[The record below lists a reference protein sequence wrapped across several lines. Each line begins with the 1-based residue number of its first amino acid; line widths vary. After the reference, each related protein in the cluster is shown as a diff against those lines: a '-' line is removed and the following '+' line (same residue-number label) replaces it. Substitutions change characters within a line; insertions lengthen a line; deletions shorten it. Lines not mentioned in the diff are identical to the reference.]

1 MVKGA
6 NKIDLNI
13 NSPAYYTQ
21 IYGVDDEI
29 YWMCRELYKALKEKQ
44 YSDVINIIGIVP
56 IVAPISEIEQGHWKV
71 HKKCEPKAGF
81 ASVSLQIDYE
91 EYVKGDI
98 SIKKKLI
105 IDNVLKSV
113 KSISKRG
120 KIDYSSFEKDVKT
133 FCIENNV
140 IND

>member
-1 MVKGA
+1 M
-6 NKIDLNI
+6 DLNI
-13 NSPAYYTQ
+13 NSPVYYTQ

-29 YWMCRELYKALKEKQ
+29 YWMCRGLCKALKEKQ
-44 YSDVINIIGIVP
+44 YSDVINIIGIMP
-56 IVAPISEIEQGHWKV
+56 IIAPISEIEKGLCKE
-71 HKKCEPKAGF
+71 HKKCEPKAGL
-81 ASVSLQIDYE
+81 ALVSLQINYE

-98 SIKKKLI
+98 SVKKKLI
-105 IDNVLKSV
+105 IDNILKSV

-140 IND
+140 IID

>member
-1 MVKGA
+1 M
-6 NKIDLNI
+6 DLNI
-13 NSPAYYTQ
+13 NSPTYYTQ

-29 YWMCRELYKALKEKQ
+29 YWMCRELCKAFKEKQ

-56 IVAPISEIEQGHWKV
+56 IVAPLSEIEKGFCKE
-71 HKKCEPKAGF
+71 HKRCEPKAGF
-81 ASVSLQIDYE
+81 ASACLQIDYE

-98 SIKKKLI
+98 SAKKKLI

-120 KIDYSSFEKDVKT
+120 KIDYRSFEKDVKM
-133 FCIENNV
+133 FCAENN
-140 IND
+140 IIID